1 MADGGDARTQPRREL
16 HFEVEYSV
24 LSGRGELRLI
34 KAGTLDFSLS
44 GTRIE
49 TAEPLAEGDRL
60 SVRIEVPELADFREW
75 RVERKPFGTT
85 VVMCFGQV
93 RWISPSGEGAIRG
106 RSALPGA
113 LGEQLRLPQAAAR
126 SAARAGRRERD
137 CLRSAATS

>member
-34 KAGTLDFSLS
+34 KASTLDFSLS

-49 TAEPLAEGDRL
+49 TAETLSEGDRL
-60 SVRIEVPELADFREW
+60 SVRIEVPELADFRMG

-93 RWISPSGEGAIRG
+93 RWISPSGEGRFEAGVRFLG
-106 RSALPGA
+106 LSVNNYAYLKRLLGVLPE
-113 LGEQLRLPQAAAR
+113 L
-126 SAARAGRRERD
+126 AGG
-137 CLRSAATS
+137 SGIA